1 MTAARMGLAAY
12 RFRTTLARRWTGY
25 LTIVVLVG
33 LLGGV
38 AMGAIAAA
46 RRTQAAFPV
55 FLASTNPSNL
65 ALVTS
70 NWQTGQPNS
79 AGSSLAGAHLVDR
92 LPLVS
97 HVANAENLN
106 GQPLTAHGNQI
117 ENPPAARALGIS
129 TLNNYGSL
137 DGEYSEQNRATA
149 VEGRLPDPTQADEI
163 ALAPIVAQAL
173 GVHIGDTVPIGFYTN
188 QQTTLPGYGTSASFH
203 TKPYRKMVMKVV
215 GLVDFNDVVVVDSLE
230 VTGTANILY
239 TPALTRQLLSCCVT
253 NVTTSLQLVHGNRD
267 VPRVEAEIAHV
278 AAAQGLG
285 GLFFGVQPDVSAA
298 EGAIRP
304 ESIALAVFGG
314 IAALAALLI
323 AGQALSRQLRLT
335 GDERQ
340 IERALGA
347 GPTTIVADAVLG
359 LLLAVVAGSVLAV
372 AVAVALS
379 PLAPI
384 GIVRAVYPDRGV
396 AFDWPVLGLGCAAFV
411 VILGLLAVAMA
422 VRQSPHRVSSLGAR
436 PTRVQPLVRTA
447 VNAGLPAPSV
457 EGIRFAVDSGGG
469 RGAVPVR
476 SAIVGTL
483 LAVIVVVATV
493 TFGSSLDA
501 LVSHPNL
508 YGWNWDYELTGGGGI
523 APVPGAA
530 SATLLNHDRS
540 VAAWSAAVFGGEAYI
555 DGQLVPDIGQRPGAA
570 VAPPVLSGHGLES
583 SGQVVLGGETM
594 AAVHKQIGDSV
605 SVQIPPGKERR
616 LVIAGTA
623 TMPTVG
629 IQLGGTHPSMGAGAL
644 VPASLIPASVSNV
657 NNVTPYGP
665 SAIFVRLRSGA
676 NEAVAL
682 AALQRMAGQLTTPT
696 NYGVAVLPVQRPA
709 EIINYRSMG
718 TTPALLG
725 LGLAAGATIA
735 LCLTLIAS
743 VRRRRRDLALLK
755 TLGFTRRQLAAT
767 VAWQAS
773 VAVGIGTVIGIP
785 VGIVLGRFLWDVF
798 AHQIDAVAQPF
809 VPGLTIAAVGVG
821 AIVLANLIATIPGRL
836 AANTPTALMLR
847 AE

>member
-1 MTAARMGLAAY
+1 MTGAPMGLAAY
-12 RFRTTLARRWTGY
+12 RFRTSLARRWTGY

-55 FLASTNPSNL
+55 FLASTTPSNL
-65 ALVTS
+65 TLVTS

-79 AGSSLAGAHLVDR
+79 AGSSLAGAHLLGR
-92 LPLVS
+92 LPLVT

-106 GQPLTAHGNQI
+106 AQPLTANGNQI

-137 DGEYSEQNRATA
+137 DGEYTQQNRATA
-149 VEGRLPDPTQADEI
+149 IEGRLPDPTRADEI

-173 GVHIGDTVPIGFYTN
+173 NVHVGDTVPIGFYTN
-188 QQTTLPGYGTSASFH
+188 EQTTLPGYGTSAIFNV
-203 TKPYRKMVMKVV
+203 KPYRKMVMKVV
-215 GLVDFNDVVVVDSLE
+215 GLVDFNVDVVVDSLQ

-239 TPALTRQLLSCCVT
+239 SPAMTRQLLACCVT
-253 NVTTSLQLVHGNRD
+253 NVTTSLQLTHGNRD

-298 EGAIRP
+298 ERAIRP

-323 AGQALSRQLRLT
+323 AGQALGRQLRLS
-335 GDERQ
+335 GEERQ
-340 IERALGA
+340 IERTLGA
-347 GPTTIVADAVLG
+347 GPAAIVADAVLG

-372 AVAVALS
+372 AIAVALS

-396 AFDWPVLGLGCAAFV
+396 AFDWPVLGLGCAVYV
-411 VILGLLAVAMA
+411 VVLGLLAVALA
-422 VRQSPHRVSSLGAR
+422 VRQAPHRVSARDAR
-436 PTRVQPLVRTA
+436 PHRVPPLVRTA
-447 VNAGLPAPSV
+447 VNTGLPAPSV
-457 EGIRFAVDSGGG
+457 EGIRFAVDSGRGG
-469 RGAVPVR
+469 GAVPVR

-493 TFGSSLDA
+493 TFGASLDA
-501 LVSHPNL
+501 LVSHPDL
-508 YGWNWDYELTGGGGI
+508 YGWNWDYELTGGGGV
-523 APVPGAA
+523 APVPGQA
-530 SATLLNHDRS
+530 SATLLNRDPS
-540 VAAWSAAVFGGEAYI
+540 VAAWSAAVFGGEASI

-583 SGQVVLGGETM
+583 SGQVVLGGETL
-594 AAVHKQIGDSV
+594 AAVHKRLGDTV
-605 SVQIPPGKERR
+605 TVQIPPGEPRQ
-616 LVIAGTA
+616 LVIVGTA
-623 TMPTVG
+623 TMPIVG

-644 VPASLIPASVSNV
+644 VPASLIPASASNV

-665 SAIFVRLRSGA
+665 SAIFVRLRGA
-676 NEAVAL
+676 NRTASL
-682 AALQRMAGQLTTPT
+682 AGLDKIANELTTPT

-718 TTPALLG
+718 TTPAILG

-785 VGIVLGRFLWDVF
+785 VGIVVGRFLWDVF

-809 VPGLTIAAVGVG
+809 VPGSTIAAIGVG

-836 AANTPTALMLR
+836 AADTPTALMLR